1 MAAMLNDTVI
11 PWIVQQR
18 ADAEQITACT
28 FKIYGLTESKLDDM
42 VKPIKLGSNA
52 RLSFRAHYPDLSLR
66 LTVKGGKESAE
77 IFARLK
83 DQIRGVLGILHLF

>member
-1 MAAMLNDTVI
+1 MLNDTVI

-28 FKIYGLTESKLDDM
+28 FKIYGLTESKLDDL
-42 VKPIKLGSNA
+42 VKPVKLGSDA

-77 IFARLK
+77 IFDSPPKIKFAKL
-83 DQIRGVLGILHLF
+83 LGSYHLF